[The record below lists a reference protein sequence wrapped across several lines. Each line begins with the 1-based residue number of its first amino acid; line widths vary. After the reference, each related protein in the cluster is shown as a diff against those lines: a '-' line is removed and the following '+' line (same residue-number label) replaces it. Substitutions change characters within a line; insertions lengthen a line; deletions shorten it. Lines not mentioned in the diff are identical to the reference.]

1 MTTNIY
7 YNPKNSLTLYEIEKH
22 LDFLMKLYTLNKLPK
37 VLMLSGK
44 KGIGKSTLV
53 NHFLNFVYDK
63 DEYDIK
69 KKKINK
75 ESSFNKKYLNNSF
88 FNIIYLSGD
97 DFKNVKVEDIRDL
110 KKQLLKTTILNKERF
125 IILDDVELFNLN
137 SLNALLKIIEEPT
150 ENNYFVLINNK
161 TRNLIDTIYSRSLE
175 VKISLTNMMRE
186 KIIESLINNFSLKVS
201 IDYQN
206 IKISPGNFLIFNE
219 IMNDNN
225 LNINDDYLASFKKI
239 LVLYKKNKDINLINL
254 ALLFT
259 DNYFSKLKENSTSN
273 IDLIFNNKSYVIDN
287 INKFVNFNLNQN
299 SLISAINSKL
309 TNE

>member
-1 MTTNIY
+1 M
-7 YNPKNSLTLYEIEKH
+7 
-22 LDFLMKLYTLNKLPK
+22 
-37 VLMLSGK
+37 
-44 KGIGKSTLV
+44 
-53 NHFLNFVYDK
+53 
-63 DEYDIK
+63 
-69 KKKINK
+69 
-75 ESSFNKKYLNNSF
+75 
-88 FNIIYLSGD
+88 
-97 DFKNVKVEDIRDL
+97 
-110 KKQLLKTTILNKERF
+110 NKERF

-201 IDYQN
+201 IDYLN

>member
-88 FNIIYLSGD
+88 SNIIYLSGD

-125 IILDDVELFNLN
+125 IILDDVELFNNN

-150 ENNYFVLINNK
+150 INNYFLLINNNTKSLIK
-161 TRNLIDTIYSRSLE
+161 TIRSRCLE
-175 VKISLTNMMRE
+175 I
-186 KIIESLINNFSLKVS
+186 KIILNEKKRINIVESLIKKFQ
-201 IDYQN
+201 IDLILDPTTSQL
-206 IKISPGNFLIFNE
+206 SPGNFLKFNYIFDENK
-219 IMNDNN
+219 ISHNGDFLNN
-225 LNINDDYLASFKKI
+225 LKI
-239 LVLYKKNKDINLINL
+239 LLNLYKKNKDPVFTNII
-254 ALLFT
+254 LFLT
-259 DNYFSKLKENSTSN
+259 NDYFNKLKYDNSFTTN
-273 IDLIFNNKSYVIDN
+273 KIIEYKIFVFEN
-287 INKFVNFNLNQN
+287 INKFFLYNLNPN
-299 SLISAINSKL
+299 ALLNVIDNKIN
-309 TNE
+309 ND